1 MEPSTLD
8 VVPSSNPVPTPSSSR
23 KRKREGEKAVLG
35 DSFIIGPYSSSVF
48 DSSLKLTPAVALPRS
63 FVPLQWLAGTPSRLF
78 SFANNLPVLEVP
90 GKILVAKV
98 DGERQLAAVEKV
110 RDGVYAIF
118 KLSTQ
123 LKMRD
128 VRKTVALARKAPHEP
143 PNLGFDGVGDG
154 RLGGEWW
161 SHLRISD
168 CTVKDLLS
176 SPDPIGTLTMGSP
189 DSEPLRGNQASLQTP
204 TRALPPP
211 SPGIEALAKEPA
223 SPTLSDILENT
234 RKQYFKTLYIAKTSL
249 AYFAKSTLSRARV
262 AMRGD
267 SSELPTAPSE
277 ELIIFLQS
285 MLLPFE
291 KMDIKFRSTI
301 PQIALEEKVQENEV
315 LRAGEEEYVQEW
327 RSASFQDGLVRA
339 SDQWLKRRVEELKIR
354 EYACAHVSDHYFLP
368 ADLIAELSCKSFSCS
383 R

>member
-8 VVPSSNPVPTPSSSR
+8 VTPSSNSVPAPSSSR
-23 KRKREGEKAVLG
+23 KRKREVEKVVLG
-35 DSFIIGPYSSSVF
+35 DSFVIGPYSSSVF

-78 SFANNLPVLEVP
+78 SFTSNLPVLGVP
-90 GKILVAKV
+90 GNILVAKV

-110 RDGVYAIF
+110 QDGVYAIF

-143 PNLGFDGVGDG
+143 PNLEFDGVGGG
-154 RLGGEWW
+154 RLGSEWW

-176 SPDPIGTLTMGSP
+176 SPDPVGTLTMGSP
-189 DSEPLRGNQASLQTP
+189 DTEPLRGDQAALQAP
-204 TRALPPP
+204 TRVPVPP
-211 SPGIEALAKEPA
+211 SPGVEALTEESAP
-223 SPTLSDILENT
+223 PTLSDILENT

-262 AMRGD
+262 AMRAD
-267 SSELPTAPSE
+267 ASELPAGPGG

-291 KMDIKFRSTI
+291 KMDIKFRSII
-301 PQIALEEKVQENEV
+301 PKIALEEKVQENEV

-327 RSASFQDGLVRA
+327 RSASFQDKLVRA

-354 EYACAHVSDHYFLP
+354 EYAYARVRSLFFVC
-368 ADLIAELSCKSFSCS
+368 
-383 R
+383 